1 MFSSVPVRLGALALL
16 LSAAGTGASR
26 AGEQVLRFNDPASPG
41 RVVIQMAVGDVSVT
55 GADVAELTLTSSE
68 PLGDDS
74 EPRED
79 GLRRLNPGNSYTI
92 LQEGNTITIRA
103 SGLLGGK
110 RHFGGG
116 VPNDLTLLVPR
127 QTAVRVERTGP
138 GDISV
143 EHLTGDVE
151 IRAMS
156 GDVVLAGLAGGA
168 VIETMN
174 GDVDA
179 SFSSLPGAKPISIS
193 TANGDVD
200 LRVPA
205 DAKATVRFSTLRGDM
220 LTDFGADE
228 FKTLTENIV
237 GDVEGAHSGD
247 QAMAEYARQEAQRA
261 KDEARRIRQE
271 AAAAKEEAKRVA
283 GTGSAAGI
291 PPVPP
296 VPPMPPFPAVPTFS
310 GGQMIAGDLNG
321 GGTSITITTLSGEIR
336 LRKTK

>member
-1 MFSSVPVRLGALALL
+1 VLL

-41 RVVIQMAVGDVSVT
+41 RVVIQMGGGDVSVT

-79 GLRRLNPGNSYTI
+79 GLRRLNPGNSYTM

-103 SGLLGGK
+103 SGLLGGH

-116 VPNDLTLLVPR
+116 VPNDLTLRVPR
-127 QTAVRVERTGP
+127 QTGLRVERTGP
-138 GDISV
+138 GDITV
-143 EHLTGDVE
+143 ENLTGDVE

-156 GDVVLAGLAGGA
+156 GDVSLVGLAGGA

-179 SFSSLPGAKPISIS
+179 SFTSLPGTRPISIS

-205 DAKATVRFSTLRGDM
+205 NAKATVRFSTLRGDM

-237 GDVEGAHSGD
+237 GEVESPGSGD
-247 QAMAEYARQEAQRA
+247 QALAEFARHEAQRA

-271 AAAAKEEAKRVA
+271 AAAANDEARRT
-283 GTGSAAGI
+283 TGSSSATGV

-296 VPPMPPFPAVPTFS
+296 MPPMPPMPPFPAVPTFS

-321 GGTSITITTLSGEIR
+321 GGTSITVTTLSGEIR
-336 LRKTK
+336 LRKAK